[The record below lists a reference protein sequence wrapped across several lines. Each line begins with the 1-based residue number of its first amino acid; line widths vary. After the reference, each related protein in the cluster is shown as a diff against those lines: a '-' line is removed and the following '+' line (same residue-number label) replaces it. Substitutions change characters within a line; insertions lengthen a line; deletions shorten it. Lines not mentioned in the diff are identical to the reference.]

1 MSNEEHSLSLGGRL
15 SLLKPT
21 DLSPDQ
27 RKLHGIL
34 SENMVSWAKESGFQA
49 DTADGELIGPF
60 NPMLYSPHIGQA
72 LIQYLGAERE
82 HTALTPKVR
91 EVVILTVGAVWGA
104 AYELC
109 AHAAVGRKAGLDE
122 ASIQALVV
130 GGAATE
136 TLAVEESAAH
146 EFTRALVAERRVE
159 PELYTRTVEIFGEK
173 GVVDMIHLAGNYM
186 TVSALLN
193 AFDVPAPTQGRQAQ
207 E

>member
-1 MSNEEHSLSLGGRL
+1 MSNEEHSPSLGGRL
-15 SLLKPT
+15 PLLKPT

-34 SENMVSWAKESGFQA
+34 SEKMVSWAKESGFQA

-60 NPMLYSPHIGQA
+60 NPMLRSPHIGQA
-72 LIQYLGAERE
+72 LIQYLGAEKE
-82 HTALTPKVR
+82 HTALTPRVR

-104 AYELC
+104 AYELY
-109 AHAAVGRKAGLDE
+109 AHTAVGRKAGLDE
-122 ASIQALVV
+122 ASIQALVA

-136 TLAVEESAAH
+136 TLSIEESAAH
-146 EFTRALVAERRVE
+146 EFTRALAAERRVDSA
-159 PELYTRTVEIFGEK
+159 LYTRTVEIFGEK

-193 AFDVPAPTQGRQAQ
+193 AFDVPAPKSEPLSQ